1 MTETVDSYRR
11 ILRSST
17 LIGGAS
23 AAAILIAIFRTKIL
37 ALLVGPEGVGA
48 VGLYIGLISTAAAL
62 ATMGLGSAGTRQ
74 VAEAAALDDSH
85 ALAVARRALTWGTV
99 VLAAAGTFAVWM
111 LRERLALL
119 VLGSAAHAD
128 EVGWLSI
135 AVGFSVAGASQ
146 GALLQGMR
154 RIREMAA
161 LNVLGAGAATVIGLA
176 FVWAWGT
183 SGLVAYVIA
192 GPAAGFLLG
201 QVYVSR
207 LPALGASVRPAEIAR
222 QWSVLARLGIAFM
235 GAGLAASLVQLWMRI
250 VIGDELGMA
259 AIGHFQASWTI
270 SSQYLGFVLG
280 AMAADYY
287 PRLTGLIGERAS
299 AVRLVNQQTEAAL
312 LLAGPLFVAMMA
324 IAPWIVELLYAPAFA
339 PAVSV
344 LRWQILGDVLKVAS
358 WPLGFVILAAGDG
371 RTFFWTEAAAFGLMG
386 AITAAFAPAFGLQT
400 AGVAYLAMY
409 ALYLPLVYAL
419 ARRRIGFRW
428 SGAVVWLAAVTF
440 VACAGLAVL
449 ATITKWVVP
458 VGCLAAAVFAMYSLA
473 HLSRMA
479 GMLERLGRVGLAAER
494 LLARIGVANG
504 PGKE

>member
-1 MTETVDSYRR
+1 VTETVESYRR
-11 ILRSST
+11 ILRSSS

-23 AAAILIAIFRTKIL
+23 VAAILIAIFRIKVL
-37 ALLVGPEGVGA
+37 AMLVGPEGVGV

-74 VAEAAALDDSH
+74 VAEAAAMEDPH
-85 ALAVARRALTWGTV
+85 APAVARRALTWGTII
-99 VLAAAGTFAVWM
+99 LAVAGTFAVWA
-111 LRERLALL
+111 LRERLAVL
-119 VLGSAAHAD
+119 VLGSATHAD
-128 EVGWLSI
+128 TVGWLSI

-154 RIREMAA
+154 RIREIAA
-161 LNVLGAGAATVIGLA
+161 LNVLGAAAATAVGLA
-176 FVWAWGT
+176 FVWIWGA

-201 QVYVSR
+201 QFYVSR
-207 LPALGASVRPAEIAR
+207 LPSLRASVRPAEIRR
-222 QWSVLARLGIAFM
+222 QWNALARLGIAFM

-250 VIGDELGMA
+250 AVGDALGMA

-287 PRLTGLIGERAS
+287 PRLTGSIGDRAA
-299 AVRLVNQQTEAAL
+299 AVRLVNQQAEAAL
-312 LLAGPLFVAMMA
+312 LLAGPVFVAMMA
-324 IAPWIVELLYAPAFA
+324 LAPWIVELLYAPAFA
-339 PAVSV
+339 PAASV

-386 AITAAFAPAFGLQT
+386 TIVAVFTPALGIQG

-409 ALYLPLVYAL
+409 ALYLPLIYVL
-419 ARRRIGFRW
+419 ARRRIDFRW
-428 SGAVVWLAAVTF
+428 SGAVVQVAVITF
-440 VACAGLAVL
+440 LACAGVA
-449 ATITKWVVP
+449 A
-458 VGCLAAAVFAMYSLA
+458 LAAITPWATAIGCMAAAGFAMYSLA

-479 GMLERLGRVGLAAER
+479 GMLERLGRLGLAAER
-494 LLARIGVANG
+494 LMARIGIAHG